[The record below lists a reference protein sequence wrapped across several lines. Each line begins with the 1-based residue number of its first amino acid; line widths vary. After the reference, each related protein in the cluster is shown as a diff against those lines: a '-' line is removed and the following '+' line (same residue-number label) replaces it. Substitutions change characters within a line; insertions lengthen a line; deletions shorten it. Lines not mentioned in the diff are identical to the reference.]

1 MTLIAIGRFFRI
13 VIINAQWSA
22 PMKKTCKE
30 RWNDWCNLDM
40 FIDTV
45 TRRRRRDMRLF

>member
-22 PMKKTCKE
+22 PMKKPVRNVET
-30 RWNDWCNLDM
+30 
-40 FIDTV
+40 IGV
-45 TRRRRRDMRLF
+45 I